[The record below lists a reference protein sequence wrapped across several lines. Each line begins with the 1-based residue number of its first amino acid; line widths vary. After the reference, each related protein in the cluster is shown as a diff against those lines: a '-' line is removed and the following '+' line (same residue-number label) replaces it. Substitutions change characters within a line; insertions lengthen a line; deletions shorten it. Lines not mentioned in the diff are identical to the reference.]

1 MAEEP
6 IKPNPP
12 VNSAEVEALKETVKR
27 LEENNKKLLDDYMEA
42 KRSAKAVP
50 PDVDVN
56 ALIAFKQQKEKEELE
71 AKGRYDEAIA
81 KQAQQYRDAEEAKN
95 KEIAELRAR
104 QRQLEVEAPAV
115 TALAD
120 VVHDPQY
127 VLSRI
132 SKDQLSRETDGTVV
146 VVDGYNRT
154 PVKDWAMSNM
164 PQWVQKNP
172 RPQGGGATT
181 TKVQTEFVTAAGEKN
196 PFAKESFNLTEQA
209 RLYKTD
215 VNKYNM
221 LKNAVSG

>member
-6 IKPNPP
+6 IKPNPS
-12 VNSAEVEALKETVKR
+12 VDTAALMAEVEALRKSNREI
-27 LEENNKKLLDDYMEA
+27 LDDYKKAKEA
-42 KRSAKAVP
+42 AKAVP
-50 PDVDVN
+50 PDVDVD
-56 ALIAFKQQKEKEELE
+56 ALIAFKQKKEQEELE
-71 AKGRYDEAIA
+71 AKGRYEEATEKLA
-81 KQAQQYRDAEEAKN
+81 TQYRQAEEQQKQ
-95 KEIAELRAR
+95 KIEQLLAEK
-104 QRQLEVEAPAV
+104 RQLEVEAPAV

-127 VLSRI
+127 VLTRI
-132 SKDQLSRETDGTVV
+132 SKDQLTREADGTVV

-154 PVKDWAMSNM
+154 PVKEWAMSNM

-181 TKVQTEFVTAAGEKN
+181 TKVQTEFVAATGEKN

-215 VNKYNM
+215 INKYNM
-221 LKNAVSG
+221 LKNAVTG

>member
-6 IKPNPP
+6 IKPNPSP
-12 VNSAEVEALKETVKR
+12 QEVEALKESVRK
-27 LEENNKKLLDDYMEA
+27 LEANNKALMDQY
-42 KRSAKAVP
+42 AKAQEKAKALP

-56 ALIAFKQQKEKEELE
+56 ALIAFKQQKEQEELE
-71 AKGRYDEAIA
+71 AKGRYEEAIA
-81 KQAQQYRDAEEAKN
+81 KQAQQYREAEEAKN

-127 VLSRI
+127 ALSRI
-132 SKDQLSRETDGTVV
+132 SKDQLSREADGTVV

-154 PVKDWAMSNM
+154 NVKEWAMANM
-164 PQWVQKNP
+164 PQWAQKNP

-181 TKVQTEFVTAAGEKN
+181 TKVQTEFVTATGEKN